1 MNEIYEEYAVL
12 DAKIKELSDKKDSL
26 RTQILEAI
34 IEDRATGVETSVG
47 KFTVSAL
54 KSWKYTP
61 AVEEKAEELKA
72 LKATEE
78 STGDATY
85 EEKPSL
91 RFTPV
96 KF

>member
-12 DAKIKELSDKKDSL
+12 DAKIKELSDKKDAL
-26 RTQILEAI
+26 
-34 IEDRATGVETSVG
+34 RATILFEMSNQELPGVETPVG
-47 KFTVSAL
+47 KFTISNL